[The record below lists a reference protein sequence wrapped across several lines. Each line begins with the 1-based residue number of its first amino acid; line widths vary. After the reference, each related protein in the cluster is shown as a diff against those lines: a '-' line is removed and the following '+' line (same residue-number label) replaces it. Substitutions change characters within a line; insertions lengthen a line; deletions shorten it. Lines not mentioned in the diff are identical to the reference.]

1 ALKLVVHFPYPC
13 SSQGAV
19 GAQNPPVCFGAEEGI
34 HIHVEITF
42 LTQKKLRE
50 SPAVPCLSNGSP
62 KPSCLDVPHLSVF
75 PDGCCSLQLFGYLI
89 RLKEDCETLGHCL
102 SVRNNNVLEETPNE
116 LLTAPWLPSPHAQRG
131 KWSDHPDGI
140 NKAIMK
146 LSAGCFRSKSILVFS
161 TTSFK
166 SACMT
171 EFASYVKEA
180 VSRFPEDE
188 QLARIQNAIQELP
201 PSHYRTLEYLMKHL
215 THLAS
220 FSNMTNMHTRNLALV
235 WAPNLLRSKEIE
247 AVGCNG
253 DAAFLEVRVQQLV
266 IEFILNHVDQI
277 FNNSRKAS
285 SAESIESASVVK
297 SLTLPSASLP
307 MKLVSLEEAQAQSL
321 SASHPAR
328 KERRENSLPEIVPVI
343 GSFFHT
349 VVDLPDSKRKLST
362 KSKKWKS
369 IFNLG
374 RSGSESKSKLNRN
387 GSVFVRAQKLS
398 EKATIRPAKSMDSLC
413 SLPVEGEDDKSR
425 FKRSVT
431 TGGFFV
437 PIKIQTGGTGS
448 SYDLSKEN
456 EWEREGSAMG
466 AKGSSE
472 PSGEKGLPRTLQVK
486 SSPEQLKV
494 FWAAEDAE
502 NEQTSAKGVL
512 MFYTS
517 ETATKSGFPSSLFPL
532 EASPHHQRKALNI
545 SEPFAVSVPLRVSA
559 VISTNSTP
567 CRVPTK
573 EKHSLSSLE
582 ELSSLVE
589 STIPSAVEART
600 HTRAEQAAEIKEK
613 QPGPALLVAAS
624 RGSHPEELVAARK
637 PESVETPQPAAE
649 NQETCGQSN
658 TSSPQQSSEQS
669 LSLEQTPALEFHKVP
684 LSAGKAEQGQLRMK
698 DVSSEGSCDQQEIEM
713 AKTEEGSH
721 LRDVTEED
729 SANALLEPL
738 WPEIQQELKIIE
750 PEEEL
755 LLLPAAVPKTSSISK
770 SSSSVQTD
778 SHSPGPGQS
787 PTLAEQ
793 KSESRASQITQLPFF
808 GASGMEQQD
817 SLPSC
822 PSDVV
827 AQQSGA
833 SALPK
838 LGALPTGSATPKN
851 HQSMV
856 ESRSEC
862 LTPIPDWK
870 LHSQSEFSE
879 IATSDGLSCSKGA
892 CPDSGKEKDG
902 SYQLQREEDGLT
914 RVPET
919 HREKHEIMNTDER
932 DTFSSK
938 ALSGA
943 GIQEV
948 KEGNAVSRTQDAADQ
963 DDEDAWTDN
972 VQSLELVEPWEDHQW
987 VTSPLHSPTFKDIQ
1001 EKMTQ
1006 EIHPQSQRAEI
1017 GLSLRPR
1024 FSRSLSL
1031 DSKDIV
1037 LSMWTTPFS
1046 FIDATD
1052 QQQPCTDILH
1062 SVTCELSKTQ
1072 PMSPSTLG
1080 KAMQDEN
1087 SRSPPEEPS
1096 KPEYLFI
1103 REKAPDEKAR
1113 PSRVPLLKTEGK
1125 KVRVSKENP
1134 WSPKLELSLP
1144 YQNSPGSSSQTKN
1157 TKEELPISQ
1166 DTALRGETVT
1176 KALCSAAESQLSNKV
1191 EETPRKVKTRPS
1203 SLNLDSLL
1211 PAPDFFTFE
1220 SLSMPSAPGNLLY
1233 GQKEV
1238 KSSDS
1243 VPSLLTQCPG
1253 ASRGVPWG
1261 SCFNA
1266 PVDLDL
1272 DYLAVAHATT
1282 GRRNSAP
1289 VSVSAVRTSFMIK
1302 MCQAR
1307 AVPVIPPKIQYTQI
1321 PQPLQ
1326 AQNAA
1331 PATEKKEAEVK
1342 QAIRQAPQVAWSHL
1356 EAPMSPLTE
1365 RKAKAEKEN
1374 SDPAQ
1379 KDLACPWHGS
1389 LGSPLEPSQ
1398 SSHHPALDAPVLR
1411 QKRTSG
1417 GETAGDNAQS
1427 SKIERP
1433 SGFFKPSY
1441 RSRPGRP
1448 QSLILFSP
1456 PFPIMD
1462 HPTSSA
1468 DSRVLLSPIRSP
1480 TQTTSLSPICGDL
1493 SDPAQTTPEGVT
1505 LRNKMTIPKNGQ
1517 RLETSTSCFYQPQRR
1532 SVILDGRS
1540 GRQIE

>member
-1 ALKLVVHFPYPC
+1 MKNKGAKQKLKRKGAASAFGCDLTEYLESSGQDVPYVLKSC
-13 SSQGAV
+13 
-19 GAQNPPVCFGAEEGI
+19 AEFIETHGI
-34 HIHVEITF
+34 VDGIYRLSGVTSNI
-42 LTQKKLRE
+42 QKLRQE
-50 SPAVPCLSNGSP
+50 FVSDQCPDLTREVYLQDIHCVGSLC
-62 KPSCLDVPHLSVF
+62 KLYFREL
-75 PDGCCSLQLFGYLI
+75 
-89 RLKEDCETLGHCL
+89 
-102 SVRNNNVLEETPNE
+102 PNP
-116 LLTAPWLPSPHAQRG
+116 LLTYELY
-131 KWSDHPDGI
+131 K
-140 NKAIMK
+140 K
-146 LSAGCFRSKSILVFS
+146 F
-161 TTSFK
+161 T
-166 SACMT
+166 
-171 EFASYVKEA
+171 EA

-188 QLARIQNAIQELP
+188 QLARIQNVIQELP
-201 PSHYRTLEYLMKHL
+201 PSHYRTLEYLIKHL

-247 AVGCNG
+247 AVGCSG

-285 SAESIESASVVK
+285 SAENIESASVVK
-297 SLTLPSASLP
+297 SLTLPSATLP
-307 MKLVSLEEAQAQSL
+307 MKLVSLEEAQARSL

-328 KERRENSLPEIVPVI
+328 KERRENSLPEIVPVT
-343 GSFFHT
+343 GSLFHT

-374 RSGSESKSKLNRN
+374 RSGSESKSKLSRN

-413 SLPVEGEDDKSR
+413 SLPVEGEDEKSR
-425 FKRSVT
+425 FKRTVT

-437 PIKIQTGGTGS
+437 PVMKIRTGGTGS

-472 PSGEKGLPRTLQVK
+472 LSGEKGPPWTPQTK
-486 SSPEQLKV
+486 SPPEQLKV
-494 FWAAEDAE
+494 FRAAEDAE
-502 NEQTSAKGVL
+502 NEQTSSKGGR

-517 ETATKSGFPSSLFPL
+517 ETAAKSGFPSSLFPL
-532 EASPHHQRKALNI
+532 EASPRHQRKALNI

-567 CRVPTK
+567 CRMPTK
-573 EKHSLSSLE
+573 EKPSLSSLE
-582 ELSSLVE
+582 ELSSLVAE
-589 STIPSAVEART
+589 RTSSSALEAGIQTRT
-600 HTRAEQAAEIKEK
+600 EQVPERKEK
-613 QPGPALLVAAS
+613 QPGPTLPAAAA
-624 RGSHPEELVAARK
+624 RGSHPEDLMPARK
-637 PESVETPQPAAE
+637 PESLETPQPAAE
-649 NQETCGQSN
+649 NQERLCGQSSCTSS

-669 LSLEQTPALEFHKVP
+669 PTLEQTPALEVHTGP
-684 LSAGKAEQGQLRMK
+684 LPADKAEQGQLKTK
-698 DVSSEGSCDQQEIEM
+698 DVSSEGSCAQQEIEL
-713 AKTEEGSH
+713 AKTEGSH
-721 LRDVTEED
+721 LRDATEED
-729 SANALLEPL
+729 PANALVEPL

-755 LLLPAAVPKTSSISK
+755 LFLPATVPKTGLISE

-778 SHSPGPGQS
+778 SSSSGPGQS
-787 PTLAEQ
+787 PTLSEQ
-793 KSESRASQITQLPFF
+793 KSASGTPQITPQVPLF
-808 GASGMEQQD
+808 GTTGMEQED

-822 PSDVV
+822 QSDVV
-827 AQQSGA
+827 AQQSCA

-838 LGALPTGSATPKN
+838 QGTLPTGTDTPKN
-851 HQSMV
+851 HHPV
-856 ESRSEC
+856 VDSRSEC
-862 LTPIPDWK
+862 LTPSLDWK
-870 LHSQSEFSE
+870 LHNQSKFNEVSPDDE
-879 IATSDGLSCSKGA
+879 LSCSKGA
-892 CPDSGKEKDG
+892 CPESEKEKD
-902 SYQLQREEDGLT
+902 STCQLQEKDDLT
-914 RVPET
+914 RVQT
-919 HREKHEIMNTDER
+919 HREKPDIMTAEER
-932 DTFSSK
+932 DTLSLK

-943 GIQEV
+943 GIQEL
-948 KEGNAVSRTQDAADQ
+948 KEGNAVSRTHDAGDQ
-963 DDEDAWTDN
+963 DDEDTWTDN

-1001 EKMTQ
+1001 EKMIQ
-1006 EIHPQSQRAEI
+1006 EFQPQTQRAEK

-1031 DSKDIV
+1031 DSKDAV
-1037 LSMWTTPFS
+1037 MSLWTIPFS
-1046 FIDATD
+1046 FIDITD
-1052 QQQPCTDILH
+1052 QQQPCSDILP
-1062 SVTCELSKTQ
+1062 VTCELPKTQ
-1072 PMSPSTLG
+1072 LISPSSLS
-1080 KAMQDEN
+1080 KAKQDEN
-1087 SRSPPEEPS
+1087 GTSPSEEPS
-1096 KPEYLFI
+1096 KPEELKYSLS
-1103 REKAPDEKAR
+1103 REEITAEKER
-1113 PSRVPLLKTEGK
+1113 PSIIPLSDPKEK
-1125 KVRVSKENP
+1125 KVDVSKENP
-1134 WSPKLELSLP
+1134 WSSKLELSLP
-1144 YQNSPGSSSQTKN
+1144 HQNSPGSSSQTKN
-1157 TKEELPISQ
+1157 TKEELSMSQ

-1176 KALCSAAESQLSNKV
+1176 KALCSATKSQLSNKD
-1191 EETPRKVKTRPS
+1191 EETPCKVKTRPS

-1220 SLSMPSAPGNLLY
+1220 SLSTPSAPRNLLC

-1243 VPSLLTQCPG
+1243 VPSLPTACPP
-1253 ASRGVPWG
+1253 ASKGIPWG
-1261 SCFNA
+1261 SPFNA
-1266 PVDLDL
+1266 HIDLDL

-1331 PATEKKEAEVK
+1331 LPAEKKEIEAK
-1342 QAIRQAPQVAWSHL
+1342 QSVRQTQRVAWSHL
-1356 EAPMSPLTE
+1356 EAPKSPLME
-1365 RKAKAEKEN
+1365 KKAKAEKEN

-1379 KDLACPWHGS
+1379 KDSACPWHSS

-1398 SSHHPALDAPVLR
+1398 SSHYPALDAPVLR
-1411 QKRTSG
+1411 RKRTSE
-1417 GETAGDNAQS
+1417 GETTGDNPQS
-1427 SKIERP
+1427 SKMERP
-1433 SGFFKPSY
+1433 SGFSKPSY

-1462 HPTSSA
+1462 HPSSSA

-1480 TQTTSLSPICGDL
+1480 TQTTSSSSICGDL
-1493 SDPAQTTPEGVT
+1493 SETSRTTPEGVT
-1505 LRNKMTIPKNGQ
+1505 MRNKMTIPKNGQ

>member
-1 ALKLVVHFPYPC
+1 MKNKGAKQKLKRKGAASAFGCDLTEYLESSGQDVPYVLKSC
-13 SSQGAV
+13 
-19 GAQNPPVCFGAEEGI
+19 AEFIETHGI
-34 HIHVEITF
+34 VDGIYRLSGVTSNI
-42 LTQKKLRE
+42 QKLRQE
-50 SPAVPCLSNGSP
+50 FVSDQCPDLTREVYLQDIHCVGSLC
-62 KPSCLDVPHLSVF
+62 KLYFREL
-75 PDGCCSLQLFGYLI
+75 
-89 RLKEDCETLGHCL
+89 
-102 SVRNNNVLEETPNE
+102 PNP
-116 LLTAPWLPSPHAQRG
+116 LLTYELYE
-131 KWSDHPDGI
+131 K
-140 NKAIMK
+140 
-146 LSAGCFRSKSILVFS
+146 F
-161 TTSFK
+161 T
-166 SACMT
+166 
-171 EFASYVKEA
+171 EA

-188 QLARIQNAIQELP
+188 QLARIQNVIQELP
-201 PSHYRTLEYLMKHL
+201 PSHYRTLEYLIKHL
-215 THLAS
+215 AHLAS

-277 FNNSRKAS
+277 FNNNRKAS
-285 SAESIESASVVK
+285 SPENIESASVVK

-307 MKLVSLEEAQAQSL
+307 MKLVSLEEAQARSL

-343 GSFFHT
+343 GSLFHT

-374 RSGSESKSKLNRN
+374 RSGSESKSKLSRN

-437 PIKIQTGGTGS
+437 PTKIWTGGTGS

-456 EWEREGSAMG
+456 KWEREGSAMG

-472 PSGEKGLPRTLQVK
+472 LRREKGLPRTPQVK
-486 SSPEQLKV
+486 LPPEQLKV
-494 FWAAEDAE
+494 FRVAEDAE
-502 NEQTSAKGVL
+502 KEQTSAKGML

-517 ETATKSGFPSSLFPL
+517 ETATKSSFPSNLFPL

-589 STIPSAVEART
+589 STSPSALEAGT
-600 HTRAEQAAEIKEK
+600 HTQAEQAAECKEK
-613 QPGPALLVAAS
+613 QLGPVAVS
-624 RGSHPEELVAARK
+624 RGKLWSHPEELVAAGK
-637 PESVETPQPAAE
+637 LESLETPQPAAE
-649 NQETCGQSN
+649 NQETCGQSSCTSG

-669 LSLEQTPALEFHKVP
+669 PTLEQTPALEFQKGP
-684 LSAGKAEQGQLRMK
+684 LAAGKAEQGQLKMK

-729 SANALLEPL
+729 PENALLEPL

-755 LLLPAAVPKTSSISK
+755 LLLPAAVLKTSSISK
-770 SSSSVQTD
+770 SSPSVQT
-778 SHSPGPGQS
+778 HSLSSGPGQS

-793 KSESRASQITQLPFF
+793 KSESRASQITQVPLF
-808 GASGMEQQD
+808 GANGMEQQD

-822 PSDVV
+822 QSDAV

-838 LGALPTGSATPKN
+838 LGTLPTGLVTPKDY
-851 HQSMV
+851 QSME

-862 LTPIPDWK
+862 LTPTPDWK

-879 IATSDGLSCSKGA
+879 ITTGLSCSKGA
-892 CPDSGKEKDG
+892 CPHSGKEKDG
-902 SYQLQREEDGLT
+902 SYQLQREDDGLSG
-914 RVPET
+914 VPET
-919 HREKHEIMNTDER
+919 QREKHERMTTDER

-963 DDEDAWTDN
+963 DDEDVWTDN

-987 VTSPLHSPTFKDIQ
+987 VTSPLHSPTFKDVQ

-1006 EIHPQSQRAEI
+1006 EIYPQTQRAET

-1031 DSKDIV
+1031 DSKDAV

-1046 FIDATD
+1046 FIDAAD
-1052 QQQPCTDILH
+1052 QQQPCSDILH
-1062 SVTCELSKTQ
+1062 SVTCELSKKQ

-1080 KAMQDEN
+1080 KSMQNEN
-1087 SRSPPEEPS
+1087 GPSPPEEPS
-1096 KPEYLFI
+1096 KPEYPLT
-1103 REKAPDEKAR
+1103 REKAPDVKAG
-1113 PSRVPLLKTEGK
+1113 PSRVPLLETEGK
-1125 KVRVSKENP
+1125 KVHVSKENL

-1166 DTALRGETVT
+1166 DSALRGETVT
-1176 KALCSAAESQLSNKV
+1176 KALCTAVGSQLSNKD
-1191 EETPRKVKTRPS
+1191 EETPHKVKTRPS

-1220 SLSMPSAPGNLLY
+1220 SLSMSSAPGNLLY

-1243 VPSLLTQCPG
+1243 VPSLPTHCPA

-1261 SCFNA
+1261 SCFNP

-1326 AQNAA
+1326 AQNTA
-1331 PATEKKEAEVK
+1331 PATEKKEVEAK
-1342 QAIRQAPQVAWSHL
+1342 QDIRQAPWVPWNHL
-1356 EAPMSPLTE
+1356 EAPKSPLTE
-1365 RKAKAEKEN
+1365 KKAKAEKEN

-1379 KDLACPWHGS
+1379 KDSACPWHGS

-1411 QKRTSG
+1411 RKRTSG
-1417 GETAGDNAQS
+1417 GETAGDNPQS

-1433 SGFFKPSY
+1433 SGFSKPSY

-1493 SDPAQTTPEGVT
+1493 SDPVRTTPEGVT
-1505 LRNKMTIPKNGQ
+1505 LRSKMTIPKNGQ

>member
-1 ALKLVVHFPYPC
+1 MKNKGAKQKLKRKGAASAFGCDLTEYLESSGQDVPYVLKSC
-13 SSQGAV
+13 
-19 GAQNPPVCFGAEEGI
+19 AEFIETHGI
-34 HIHVEITF
+34 VDGIYRLSGVTSNI
-42 LTQKKLRE
+42 QKLRQE
-50 SPAVPCLSNGSP
+50 FVSDQCPDLTREVYLQDIHCVGSLC
-62 KPSCLDVPHLSVF
+62 KLYFREL
-75 PDGCCSLQLFGYLI
+75 
-89 RLKEDCETLGHCL
+89 
-102 SVRNNNVLEETPNE
+102 PNP
-116 LLTAPWLPSPHAQRG
+116 LLTYELY
-131 KWSDHPDGI
+131 K
-140 NKAIMK
+140 K
-146 LSAGCFRSKSILVFS
+146 F
-161 TTSFK
+161 T
-166 SACMT
+166 
-171 EFASYVKEA
+171 EA

-188 QLARIQNAIQELP
+188 QLARIQNVIQELP
-201 PSHYRTLEYLMKHL
+201 PSHYRTLEYLIKHL

-235 WAPNLLRSKEIE
+235 WAPNLLRSKDIE

-277 FNNSRKAS
+277 FNNNRKAS
-285 SAESIESASVVK
+285 SAENIDSASVVK

-307 MKLVSLEEAQAQSL
+307 MKLVSLEEAQARSL

-343 GSFFHT
+343 GSLFHT

-374 RSGSESKSKLNRN
+374 RSGSESKSKLSRN

-437 PIKIQTGGTGS
+437 PTKIRTEGTGS

-466 AKGSSE
+466 AKGSSVL
-472 PSGEKGLPRTLQVK
+472 SGERGLPRTPQVK
-486 SSPEQLKV
+486 SPPEQLKV
-494 FWAAEDAE
+494 FRVTEDAE

-517 ETATKSGFPSSLFPL
+517 ETATKSGFPSNLFPL

-567 CRVPTK
+567 CRVPSK

-589 STIPSAVEART
+589 SMSPSALEAGTQTRT
-600 HTRAEQAAEIKEK
+600 EQAAEHKEK
-613 QPGPALLVAAS
+613 QPGPTLPVAAS
-624 RGSHPEELVAARK
+624 RGKLCSHPEELVAVGK
-637 PESVETPQPAAE
+637 PESLETPQPAAE
-649 NQETCGQSN
+649 NQETCGQSSC
-658 TSSPQQSSEQS
+658 TSSISGPQQSSDQS
-669 LSLEQTPALEFHKVP
+669 PTLEQTPALEFHKGP
-684 LSAGKAEQGQLRMK
+684 LPAGKAEQGQLKMK
-698 DVSSEGSCDQQEIEM
+698 DVSSEGSRDQQEIEM
-713 AKTEEGSH
+713 AKTEEGSR

-729 SANALLEPL
+729 LANALLEPL

-755 LLLPAAVPKTSSISK
+755 LLLPAAVPKTSPVSE

-778 SHSPGPGQS
+778 SLSSGPGHS

-793 KSESRASQITQLPFF
+793 KCESRASQVTQVPLF

-822 PSDVV
+822 QSDAV

-838 LGALPTGSATPKN
+838 LGTLPTASATPKK

-862 LTPIPDWK
+862 LTPTPDWK

-879 IATSDGLSCSKGA
+879 IATSDGLPCSKGA
-892 CPDSGKEKDG
+892 CPKSGKEKDG
-902 SYQLQREEDGLT
+902 TYQLQREKDDLT
-914 RVPET
+914 RVQT
-919 HREKHEIMNTDER
+919 QREKHEIMTTDER

-948 KEGNAVSRTQDAADQ
+948 KEGNAADQ

-1006 EIHPQSQRAEI
+1006 EQRAETS
-1017 GLSLRPR
+1017 LSLRPR

-1031 DSKDIV
+1031 DSKDTV
-1037 LSMWTTPFS
+1037 LSLWTTPFS

-1052 QQQPCTDILH
+1052 EQQPCGDILH

-1080 KAMQDEN
+1080 KVMQDEN
-1087 SRSPPEEPS
+1087 GPSPPEEPS
-1096 KPEYLFI
+1096 KPEYPLI
-1103 REKAPDEKAR
+1103 REKAPDEKGGL
-1113 PSRVPLLKTEGK
+1113 SKVPLSETEGK
-1125 KVRVSKENP
+1125 KVHVSKENL

-1157 TKEELPISQ
+1157 TKEELSISQ
-1166 DTALRGETVT
+1166 DTALGGETIT
-1176 KALCSAAESQLSNKV
+1176 KALCSAAESQLSNKG

-1203 SLNLDSLL
+1203 SLNLDSFL

-1243 VPSLLTQCPG
+1243 VPSLPTHCPV

-1261 SCFNA
+1261 SPFNA
-1266 PVDLDL
+1266 PMDLDL

-1331 PATEKKEAEVK
+1331 SATEKKEAEAK
-1342 QAIRQAPQVAWSHL
+1342 QAIRQAPRVAWSHL
-1356 EAPMSPLTE
+1356 EAPKSPLTE
-1365 RKAKAEKEN
+1365 KKAKAEKEN

-1379 KDLACPWHGS
+1379 KDSVCSWHGS

-1411 QKRTSG
+1411 RKRTSG
-1417 GETAGDNAQS
+1417 GETAGDNPQS

-1433 SGFFKPSY
+1433 SGFSKPSY

-1462 HPTSSA
+1462 HPSSSA

-1493 SDPAQTTPEGVT
+1493 SDPARTMPEGVT

>member
-1 ALKLVVHFPYPC
+1 MKNKGAKQKLKRKGAASAFGCDLTEYLESSGQDVPYVLKSC
-13 SSQGAV
+13 
-19 GAQNPPVCFGAEEGI
+19 AEFIETHGI
-34 HIHVEITF
+34 VDGIYRLSGVTSNI
-42 LTQKKLRE
+42 QKLRQE
-50 SPAVPCLSNGSP
+50 FVSDQCPDLTREVYLQDIHCVGSLC
-62 KPSCLDVPHLSVF
+62 KLYFREL
-75 PDGCCSLQLFGYLI
+75 
-89 RLKEDCETLGHCL
+89 
-102 SVRNNNVLEETPNE
+102 PNP
-116 LLTAPWLPSPHAQRG
+116 LLTYELY
-131 KWSDHPDGI
+131 K
-140 NKAIMK
+140 K
-146 LSAGCFRSKSILVFS
+146 F
-161 TTSFK
+161 T
-166 SACMT
+166 
-171 EFASYVKEA
+171 EA

-188 QLARIQNAIQELP
+188 QLSRIQNVIQELP
-201 PSHYRTLEYLMKHL
+201 PSHYRTLEYLIKHL

-277 FNNSRKAS
+277 FNNNRKAS
-285 SAESIESASVVK
+285 CAENIESASVVK

-307 MKLVSLEEAQAQSL
+307 MKLVSLEEAQARSL

-328 KERRENSLPEIVPVI
+328 KERRENSLPEIVPVT
-343 GSFFHT
+343 GSLFHT

-374 RSGSESKSKLNRN
+374 RSGSESKSKLSRN

-413 SLPVEGEDDKSR
+413 SLPVEGEDEKSR
-425 FKRSVT
+425 FKRAVT

-437 PIKIQTGGTGS
+437 PVMKIQTGGTGS

-456 EWEREGSAMG
+456 EWEREGSAVG
-466 AKGSSE
+466 AKGCSE
-472 PSGEKGLPRTLQVK
+472 PSGEKGPPRTPQAK
-486 SSPEQLKV
+486 SPPEQLKV

-502 NEQTSAKGVL
+502 NEQTSPKGGR

-532 EASPHHQRKALNI
+532 EASPRHQRKALNI

-567 CRVPTK
+567 CRMPAK
-573 EKHSLSSLE
+573 EKLSLSSLE
-582 ELSSLVE
+582 ELSSLVAE
-589 STIPSAVEART
+589 STSPSALEVGM
-600 HTRAEQAAEIKEK
+600 HTRTEQVPERKEK
-613 QPGPALLVAAS
+613 QLGPTLPAEAS
-624 RGSHPEELVAARK
+624 RGSHPEELVTARK
-637 PESVETPQPAAE
+637 PEAVETPPPAAE
-649 NQETCGQSN
+649 NQETLCGQSSCTSS
-658 TSSPQQSSEQS
+658 TSSPRQSSEQS
-669 LSLEQTPALEFHKVP
+669 PTLEQTPASEAHTGP
-684 LSAGKAEQGQLRMK
+684 LPADKAEQGQHKTK
-698 DVSSEGSCDQQEIEM
+698 DVSSEGSCGQQEIEI
-713 AKTEEGSH
+713 AKTEEGLH
-721 LRDVTEED
+721 LRDVNEED
-729 SANALLEPL
+729 PANALLEPL
-738 WPEIQQELKIIE
+738 WPEIHQELKIIE
-750 PEEEL
+750 PEEEV
-755 LLLPAAVPKTSSISK
+755 LLLPAAVPKTGPISE

-778 SHSPGPGQS
+778 SSSSSPGQS
-787 PTLAEQ
+787 PTLSEQ
-793 KSESRASQITQLPFF
+793 KSAGRTPQITTQVPLF
-808 GASGMEQQD
+808 GASGMERQD
-817 SLPSC
+817 SLHNC
-822 PSDVV
+822 QSDVV
-827 AQQSGA
+827 AQQNCA
-833 SALPK
+833 SVLPK
-838 LGALPTGSATPKN
+838 LGTLPTGTAAPKN
-851 HQSMV
+851 HHPVV

-862 LTPIPDWK
+862 LTPPLDWK
-870 LHSQSEFSE
+870 LHSQSEFNE
-879 IATSDGLSCSKGA
+879 VAPSDEFSCSKAA
-892 CPDSGKEKDG
+892 CPESGREKD
-902 SYQLQREEDGLT
+902 STCQLQREKDGLT
-914 RVPET
+914 RVQT
-919 HREKHEIMNTDER
+919 QREKPEIMTADKR

-943 GIQEV
+943 GIQEL
-948 KEGNAVSRTQDAADQ
+948 KEGNAVSRTHDAGDQ
-963 DDEDAWTDN
+963 DDEDTWTDN

-1006 EIHPQSQRAEI
+1006 EFQPQSQRAET

-1031 DSKDIV
+1031 DSKDTV
-1037 LSMWTTPFS
+1037 MSLWTIPFS

-1052 QQQPCTDILH
+1052 QQQPCSDILP
-1062 SVTCELSKTQ
+1062 VTCELPKTQ
-1072 PMSPSTLG
+1072 PISPSSLG
-1080 KAMQDEN
+1080 KAKQDEN
-1087 SRSPPEEPS
+1087 GTSPPEEPS
-1096 KPEYLFI
+1096 KPEELRYPLS
-1103 REKAPDEKAR
+1103 REEAPVEKEGPSRIPLSEPDEK
-1113 PSRVPLLKTEGK
+1113 
-1125 KVRVSKENP
+1125 KVDVSKENP
-1134 WSPKLELSLP
+1134 WSSKLELSLP
-1144 YQNSPGSSSQTKN
+1144 YQNSPGSSSQAKN
-1157 TKEELPISQ
+1157 TREELSMSQ
-1166 DTALRGETVT
+1166 NTALGGETIT
-1176 KALCSAAESQLSNKV
+1176 KALCSATESQLSNKG

-1220 SLSMPSAPGNLLY
+1220 SLSMPSAPGNLLC
-1233 GQKEV
+1233 GPKEV

-1243 VPSLLTQCPG
+1243 VPSLLTACPAAG
-1253 ASRGVPWG
+1253 RGVPWG
-1261 SCFNA
+1261 SPFNA
-1266 PVDLDL
+1266 HVDLDL

-1331 PATEKKEAEVK
+1331 PPAEKKEAEAK
-1342 QAIRQAPQVAWSHL
+1342 QAARQTQQVVWSHM
-1356 EAPMSPLTE
+1356 EAPKSPLTE
-1365 RKAKAEKEN
+1365 KKAKAEKEN

-1379 KDLACPWHGS
+1379 KDSACPWHSS

-1398 SSHHPALDAPVLR
+1398 SSHHPTLDAPVLR
-1411 QKRTSG
+1411 RKRTSE
-1417 GETAGDNAQS
+1417 GETAGDNPQS
-1427 SKIERP
+1427 SKMERP
-1433 SGFFKPSY
+1433 SGFSKPSY

-1462 HPTSSA
+1462 HPSSSA

-1480 TQTTSLSPICGDL
+1480 TQTTSSSPICGDL
-1493 SDPAQTTPEGVT
+1493 SETSRTTPEGVT

>member
-1 ALKLVVHFPYPC
+1 MKNKGAKQKLKRKGAASAFGCDLTEYLESSGQDVPYVLKSC
-13 SSQGAV
+13 
-19 GAQNPPVCFGAEEGI
+19 AEFIETHGI
-34 HIHVEITF
+34 VDGIYRLSGVTSNI
-42 LTQKKLRE
+42 QKLRQE
-50 SPAVPCLSNGSP
+50 FVSDQCPDLTREVYLQDIHCVGSLC
-62 KPSCLDVPHLSVF
+62 KLYFREL
-75 PDGCCSLQLFGYLI
+75 
-89 RLKEDCETLGHCL
+89 
-102 SVRNNNVLEETPNE
+102 PNP
-116 LLTAPWLPSPHAQRG
+116 LLTYELY
-131 KWSDHPDGI
+131 K
-140 NKAIMK
+140 K
-146 LSAGCFRSKSILVFS
+146 F
-161 TTSFK
+161 T
-166 SACMT
+166 
-171 EFASYVKEA
+171 EA

-188 QLARIQNAIQELP
+188 QLARIQNVIQELP
-201 PSHYRTLEYLMKHL
+201 PSHYRTLEYLIKHL

-277 FNNSRKAS
+277 FTNNRKAS
-285 SAESIESASVVK
+285 SAENIESASVVK

-307 MKLVSLEEAQAQSL
+307 MKLVSLEEAQARSL

-343 GSFFHT
+343 GSLFHT

-374 RSGSESKSKLNRN
+374 RSGSESKSKLSRN

-437 PIKIQTGGTGS
+437 PTKIRTGGTGS

-472 PSGEKGLPRTLQVK
+472 LGGEKGLPRTPQMK
-486 SSPEQLKV
+486 SPPEQLKV
-494 FWAAEDAE
+494 FRVAEDAE

-532 EASPHHQRKALNI
+532 EASPRHQRKALNI

-589 STIPSAVEART
+589 STSPPAPEAGT
-600 HTRAEQAAEIKEK
+600 HTRTEQAAERKEK
-613 QPGPALLVAAS
+613 QPGPALPVAVS
-624 RGSHPEELVAARK
+624 RGKLCSHPEELVAAGK
-637 PESVETPQPAAE
+637 PESLEMPQPSAE
-649 NQETCGQSN
+649 NQETCGQSSC
-658 TSSPQQSSEQS
+658 TSNPQQSSEQS
-669 LSLEQTPALEFHKVP
+669 PTLEQTPASEVHKGP
-684 LSAGKAEQGQLRMK
+684 LPADRAEQGQLKMK
-698 DVSSEGSCDQQEIEM
+698 DVSSEGSCDQQGLEM
-713 AKTEEGSH
+713 AKTEEGSC

-729 SANALLEPL
+729 PVNAVLEPL

-755 LLLPAAVPKTSSISK
+755 LLLPAAVPKTSPVSE

-778 SHSPGPGQS
+778 SLSSGSGQS
-787 PTLAEQ
+787 PTLTEQ
-793 KSESRASQITQLPFF
+793 KSESRASQITQVPLF

-822 PSDVV
+822 QSDAV

-838 LGALPTGSATPKN
+838 LGTLPMGSATPKN
-851 HQSMV
+851 HQSVV

-862 LTPIPDWK
+862 LAPTLDWK

-892 CPDSGKEKDG
+892 FPESGKEKDG
-902 SYQLQREEDGLT
+902 TYQLQREKDGLT
-914 RVPET
+914 RVQT
-919 HREKHEIMNTDER
+919 QREKHEIMTTGER

-943 GIQEV
+943 GVQEV

-1006 EIHPQSQRAEI
+1006 ECHPQSQRAET

-1031 DSKDIV
+1031 DSKDTV
-1037 LSMWTTPFS
+1037 LSLWAAPFS

-1052 QQQPCTDILH
+1052 QQQPCGDILH

-1072 PMSPSTLG
+1072 PKSPSSLG
-1080 KAMQDEN
+1080 KAVQDEN
-1087 SRSPPEEPS
+1087 GPSPPEEPS
-1096 KPEYLFI
+1096 KPEYSLI
-1103 REKAPDEKAR
+1103 REKAPGEKAG
-1113 PSRVPLLKTEGK
+1113 PSRAPILETEGK
-1125 KVRVSKENP
+1125 KVHVSKENP

-1144 YQNSPGSSSQTKN
+1144 YQNSPGSSSQTKS
-1157 TKEELPISQ
+1157 TKEELSISQ
-1166 DTALRGETVT
+1166 DTAVGGETVT
-1176 KALCSAAESQLSNKV
+1176 KALCCAAEPQLSNKG

-1238 KSSDS
+1238 KTSDS
-1243 VPSLLTQCPG
+1243 VPSLPTHCPA

-1261 SCFNA
+1261 SHFNA
-1266 PVDLDL
+1266 SVDLDL

-1331 PATEKKEAEVK
+1331 PAAEKKEAEAK
-1342 QAIRQAPQVAWSHL
+1342 QAIRQAPRVAWSRL
-1356 EAPMSPLTE
+1356 EAPKSPLTE
-1365 RKAKAEKEN
+1365 KKGKAEKEN

-1379 KDLACPWHGS
+1379 KDSACPWHGS

-1398 SSHHPALDAPVLR
+1398 SGHHPAVDAPVLR
-1411 QKRTSG
+1411 RKRTSG
-1417 GETAGDNAQS
+1417 GETAGDNPQS

-1433 SGFFKPSY
+1433 SGFSKPSY

-1493 SDPAQTTPEGVT
+1493 SDPARTAPEGVT

>member
-1 ALKLVVHFPYPC
+1 MKNKGAKQKLKRKGAASAFGCDLTEYLESSGQDVPYVLKSC
-13 SSQGAV
+13 
-19 GAQNPPVCFGAEEGI
+19 AEFIETHGI
-34 HIHVEITF
+34 VDGIYRLSGVTSNI
-42 LTQKKLRE
+42 QKLRQE
-50 SPAVPCLSNGSP
+50 FVSDQCPDLTREVYLQDIHCVGSLC
-62 KPSCLDVPHLSVF
+62 KLYFREL
-75 PDGCCSLQLFGYLI
+75 
-89 RLKEDCETLGHCL
+89 
-102 SVRNNNVLEETPNE
+102 PNP
-116 LLTAPWLPSPHAQRG
+116 LLTYELY
-131 KWSDHPDGI
+131 K
-140 NKAIMK
+140 K
-146 LSAGCFRSKSILVFS
+146 F
-161 TTSFK
+161 T
-166 SACMT
+166 
-171 EFASYVKEA
+171 EA

-188 QLARIQNAIQELP
+188 QLARIQNVIQELP
-201 PSHYRTLEYLMKHL
+201 PSHYRTLEYLIKHL

-277 FNNSRKAS
+277 FNNNRKAS
-285 SAESIESASVVK
+285 SAENIESASVVK

-307 MKLVSLEEAQAQSL
+307 MKLVSLEEAQARSL

-343 GSFFHT
+343 GSLFHT

-374 RSGSESKSKLNRN
+374 RSGSESKSKLSRN

-437 PIKIQTGGTGS
+437 PTKIRTGGTGS

-472 PSGEKGLPRTLQVK
+472 LAGERGLPRTPQLK
-486 SSPEQLKV
+486 SPPEQLKV
-494 FWAAEDAE
+494 FRVAEDAE

-567 CRVPTK
+567 CRLPTK

-589 STIPSAVEART
+589 STSPSALEAGI
-600 HTRAEQAAEIKEK
+600 HTRTEQAAERKEK
-613 QPGPALLVAAS
+613 QPGPTLPVAAS
-624 RGSHPEELVAARK
+624 RGKLCSHPEELVAAGK
-637 PESVETPQPAAE
+637 PESLETPQPAAE
-649 NQETCGQSN
+649 NQETCGQSSC
-658 TSSPQQSSEQS
+658 TSSTSGPQQSSEQS
-669 LSLEQTPALEFHKVP
+669 PTLEQTPASEFHKGP
-684 LSAGKAEQGQLRMK
+684 LPADKAEQGQLKVK

-713 AKTEEGSH
+713 AKTEEGSC

-729 SANALLEPL
+729 PANALLEPL

-755 LLLPAAVPKTSSISK
+755 LLLPAAAPKTSPISE
-770 SSSSVQTD
+770 SSSSVQTN
-778 SHSPGPGQS
+778 SLCSGPGQS
-787 PTLAEQ
+787 PTPAEQ
-793 KSESRASQITQLPFF
+793 KSESRASQVTQVPLF

-822 PSDVV
+822 QSDAV
-827 AQQSGA
+827 AQQGGA

-838 LGALPTGSATPKN
+838 LGTLPTGSATPKN

-856 ESRSEC
+856 ESKSEC
-862 LTPIPDWK
+862 LTPTPDWK
-870 LHSQSEFSE
+870 LHGQSEFSE
-879 IATSDGLSCSKGA
+879 LATSDGLSCSKGA
-892 CPDSGKEKDG
+892 CPESGKEKDG
-902 SYQLQREEDGLT
+902 TYQLQREKDGLT
-914 RVPET
+914 RVQT
-919 HREKHEIMNTDER
+919 QREKHEIMTTDER
-932 DTFSSK
+932 DTSSSK

-948 KEGNAVSRTQDAADQ
+948 KEGNAVSKTQDAADQ

-1006 EIHPQSQRAEI
+1006 EFHPQSQRAET
-1017 GLSLRPR
+1017 GFSLRPR

-1031 DSKDIV
+1031 DSKDTV
-1037 LSMWTTPFS
+1037 LSLWATPFS

-1052 QQQPCTDILH
+1052 QQQPCGDILH
-1062 SVTCELSKTQ
+1062 SVTSELSKTQ
-1072 PMSPSTLG
+1072 PTSPSTL
-1080 KAMQDEN
+1080 MQDEN
-1087 SRSPPEEPS
+1087 GPSPPEEPS
-1096 KPEYLFI
+1096 KPEYPLVK
-1103 REKAPDEKAR
+1103 EKAPGEKAG
-1113 PSRVPLLKTEGK
+1113 PSRVPLSETEGK
-1125 KVRVSKENP
+1125 KVHVSKENP
-1134 WSPKLELSLP
+1134 WSPKPELSLP
-1144 YQNSPGSSSQTKN
+1144 YQSSPGSSSQTKN
-1157 TKEELPISQ
+1157 TKEELSISQ
-1166 DTALRGETVT
+1166 DTALGGETVT
-1176 KALCSAAESQLSNKV
+1176 KALCSAAESQLSNKG

-1220 SLSMPSAPGNLLY
+1220 SLSMPSAPGSLLY

-1243 VPSLLTQCPG
+1243 VPSLPTHCP
-1253 ASRGVPWG
+1253 AATRGVPWG
-1261 SCFNA
+1261 SHFNA

-1331 PATEKKEAEVK
+1331 PATEKKEAEAK
-1342 QAIRQAPQVAWSHL
+1342 QAIRQSPRVAWSHL
-1356 EAPMSPLTE
+1356 ETPKSPLTE
-1365 RKAKAEKEN
+1365 KKAKAEKEN

-1379 KDLACPWHGS
+1379 KDSACPWHGS
-1389 LGSPLEPSQ
+1389 LGSPLELSQ
-1398 SSHHPALDAPVLR
+1398 SGHHPALDAPVLR
-1411 QKRTSG
+1411 RKRTSG
-1417 GETAGDNAQS
+1417 GETAGDNPQS

-1433 SGFFKPSY
+1433 SGFSKPSY

-1480 TQTTSLSPICGDL
+1480 TQPTSLSPICGDL
-1493 SDPAQTTPEGVT
+1493 SEPARTAPEGVT

>member
-1 ALKLVVHFPYPC
+1 MKNKGAKQKLKRKGAASAFGCDLTEYLESSGQDVPYVLKSC
-13 SSQGAV
+13 
-19 GAQNPPVCFGAEEGI
+19 AEFIETHGI
-34 HIHVEITF
+34 VDGIYRLSGVTSNI
-42 LTQKKLRE
+42 QKLRQE
-50 SPAVPCLSNGSP
+50 FVSDQCPDLTREVYLQDIHCVGSLC
-62 KPSCLDVPHLSVF
+62 KLYFREL
-75 PDGCCSLQLFGYLI
+75 
-89 RLKEDCETLGHCL
+89 
-102 SVRNNNVLEETPNE
+102 PNP
-116 LLTAPWLPSPHAQRG
+116 LLTYELY
-131 KWSDHPDGI
+131 K
-140 NKAIMK
+140 K
-146 LSAGCFRSKSILVFS
+146 F
-161 TTSFK
+161 T
-166 SACMT
+166 
-171 EFASYVKEA
+171 EA

-188 QLARIQNAIQELP
+188 QLARIQNVIQELP
-201 PSHYRTLEYLMKHL
+201 PSHYRTLEYLIKHL

-277 FNNSRKAS
+277 FNNNRKAS
-285 SAESIESASVVK
+285 CAENIESASVVK

-307 MKLVSLEEAQAQSL
+307 MKLVSLEEAQARSL

-328 KERRENSLPEIVPVI
+328 KERRENSLPEIVPVT

-374 RSGSESKSKLNRN
+374 RSGSESKSKLSRN

-413 SLPVEGEDDKSR
+413 SLPVEGEDEKSR
-425 FKRSVT
+425 FKRTVT

-437 PIKIQTGGTGS
+437 PVMKIRTGGTGS

-472 PSGEKGLPRTLQVK
+472 LSGEKGPPRTPQAK
-486 SSPEQLKV
+486 SPPEQLKV
-494 FWAAEDAE
+494 FRAAEDAE
-502 NEQTSAKGVL
+502 NEQTCPKGGR

-517 ETATKSGFPSSLFPL
+517 ETAAKSGFPSSLFPL
-532 EASPHHQRKALNI
+532 EASPRHQRKALNI

-567 CRVPTK
+567 CRMPAK
-573 EKHSLSSLE
+573 EKLSLSSLE
-582 ELSSLVE
+582 ELSSLVAE
-589 STIPSAVEART
+589 STSPSALEAGT
-600 HTRAEQAAEIKEK
+600 HTRTEQAPERKEK
-613 QPGPALLVAAS
+613 QTGPILPASAS

-637 PESVETPQPAAE
+637 SESLETPQAAAE
-649 NQETCGQSN
+649 NQETLCGQSSC
-658 TSSPQQSSEQS
+658 TSSASSPQQPSEQGTT
-669 LSLEQTPALEFHKVP
+669 LERAPASEVP
-684 LSAGKAEQGQLRMK
+684 MGLLPGDKAEQVQLKTK
-698 DVSSEGSCDQQEIEM
+698 DVSSEGSCGQQEIETT
-713 AKTEEGSH
+713 KTEEGSR

-729 SANALLEPL
+729 PANALLEPL

-755 LLLPAAVPKTSSISK
+755 LLLPATVPKVGLISE
-770 SSSSVQTD
+770 SSSSAQTD
-778 SHSPGPGQS
+778 GSSSGPRQS
-787 PTLAEQ
+787 PTLSEQ
-793 KSESRASQITQLPFF
+793 KSASRTPQITTQVPLF
-808 GASGMEQQD
+808 GATSIEQQD
-817 SLPSC
+817 SLHNC
-822 PSDVV
+822 QSDV
-827 AQQSGA
+827 ATQQSCS
-833 SALPK
+833 SALHK
-838 LGALPTGSATPKN
+838 LGTLPAGTAAPKN
-851 HQSMV
+851 HNPV
-856 ESRSEC
+856 VDSRSEC
-862 LTPIPDWK
+862 LTPPLGWT
-870 LHSQSEFSE
+870 LHSQSGFNEVAPSDEF
-879 IATSDGLSCSKGA
+879 SCSKGA
-892 CPDSGKEKDG
+892 CPESGREKDSTCQLRREKDG
-902 SYQLQREEDGLT
+902 LTTAQTQREK
-914 RVPET
+914 P
-919 HREKHEIMNTDER
+919 EIMTADER
-932 DTFSSK
+932 DAFSSK

-943 GIQEV
+943 GIQEL
-948 KEGNAVSRTQDAADQ
+948 KEGNTVSRTHDAGDQ
-963 DDEDAWTDN
+963 DDEDNWTDN

-1001 EKMTQ
+1001 EKMIQ
-1006 EIHPQSQRAEI
+1006 EFQPQSQKAET
-1017 GLSLRPR
+1017 GPSLRPR

-1031 DSKDIV
+1031 DSKDTV
-1037 LSMWTTPFS
+1037 MSLWTIPFS
-1046 FIDATD
+1046 FIDDTD
-1052 QQQPCTDILH
+1052 KQQPCSDILP
-1062 SVTCELSKTQ
+1062 VTCELPKTQ
-1072 PMSPSTLG
+1072 PISPSSLG
-1080 KAMQDEN
+1080 KAEKDKN
-1087 SRSPPEEPS
+1087 VTNPPEEPS
-1096 KPEYLFI
+1096 KPEELRYPLI
-1103 REKAPDEKAR
+1103 REEAPTEKEG
-1113 PSRVPLLKTEGK
+1113 PSRIPLSEPEEK
-1125 KVRVSKENP
+1125 KVDVSKEKP
-1134 WSPKLELSLP
+1134 WSSKLELSLP
-1144 YQNSPGSSSQTKN
+1144 YQNSPGSSSQVKN
-1157 TKEELPISQ
+1157 TKEELPTSQ
-1166 DTALRGETVT
+1166 DTTLAEENVT
-1176 KALCSAAESQLSNKV
+1176 KALCSATESQLCNKG

-1211 PAPDFFTFE
+1211 PTPDFFAFE
-1220 SLSMPSAPGNLLY
+1220 SLSMPSAPGNLLC

-1243 VPSLLTQCPG
+1243 VPSLPTTCPA
-1253 ASRGVPWG
+1253 ASKGVPWG
-1261 SCFNA
+1261 SHFNA
-1266 PVDLDL
+1266 HVDLDL

-1326 AQNAA
+1326 AQNTA
-1331 PATEKKEAEVK
+1331 PPAEKKEAEAK
-1342 QAIRQAPQVAWSHL
+1342 QVIRQTQRVAWSHL
-1356 EAPMSPLTE
+1356 EAPKSPLTE
-1365 RKAKAEKEN
+1365 KKAKAEKEN

-1379 KDLACPWHGS
+1379 KDSACSWHSS

-1398 SSHHPALDAPVLR
+1398 SSHYPALDAPVLR
-1411 QKRTSG
+1411 RKRTSE
-1417 GETAGDNAQS
+1417 GETTGDNPQS
-1427 SKIERP
+1427 SKMERP
-1433 SGFFKPSY
+1433 SGFSKPSY

-1462 HPTSSA
+1462 HPSSA

-1480 TQTTSLSPICGDL
+1480 TQTTPSSPICGDL
-1493 SDPAQTTPEGVT
+1493 SETSRTTPEGVT

>member
-1 ALKLVVHFPYPC
+1 MKNKGAKQKLKRKGAASAFGCDLTEYLESSGQDVPYVLKSC
-13 SSQGAV
+13 
-19 GAQNPPVCFGAEEGI
+19 AEFIETHGI
-34 HIHVEITF
+34 VDGIYRLSGVTSNI
-42 LTQKKLRE
+42 QKLRQE
-50 SPAVPCLSNGSP
+50 FVSDQCPDLTREVYLQDIHCVGSLC
-62 KPSCLDVPHLSVF
+62 KLYFREL
-75 PDGCCSLQLFGYLI
+75 
-89 RLKEDCETLGHCL
+89 
-102 SVRNNNVLEETPNE
+102 PNP
-116 LLTAPWLPSPHAQRG
+116 LLTYELY
-131 KWSDHPDGI
+131 K
-140 NKAIMK
+140 K
-146 LSAGCFRSKSILVFS
+146 F
-161 TTSFK
+161 T
-166 SACMT
+166 
-171 EFASYVKEA
+171 EA

-188 QLARIQNAIQELP
+188 QLARIQNVIQELP
-201 PSHYRTLEYLMKHL
+201 PSHYRTLEYLIKHL

-277 FNNSRKAS
+277 FSNNRKAS
-285 SAESIESASVVK
+285 SAENIESTSVVK

-307 MKLVSLEEAQAQSL
+307 MKLVSLEEAQARSL

-328 KERRENSLPEIVPVI
+328 KERRENSLPEIVPVT
-343 GSFFHT
+343 GSLFHT

-374 RSGSESKSKLNRN
+374 RSGSESKSKLSRN

-413 SLPVEGEDDKSR
+413 SLPVEGETSSR
-425 FKRSVT
+425 FKRTVT

-437 PIKIQTGGTGS
+437 PVMKIRTGGTGS

-472 PSGEKGLPRTLQVK
+472 LSGEKGPPRTPQAK
-486 SSPEQLKV
+486 SPPEQLKV
-494 FWAAEDAE
+494 FRAAEDAE
-502 NEQTSAKGVL
+502 NEQTSPKGGR

-517 ETATKSGFPSSLFPL
+517 ETASKSGFPSSLFPL
-532 EASPHHQRKALNI
+532 EASPRHQRKALNI

-573 EKHSLSSLE
+573 EKLSLSSLE
-582 ELSSLVE
+582 ELSSLVAE
-589 STIPSAVEART
+589 SMSPSALEVGT
-600 HTRAEQAAEIKEK
+600 HTRTEQAPEK
-613 QPGPALLVAAS
+613 MKGYLLVS
-624 RGSHPEELVAARK
+624 CEL
-637 PESVETPQPAAE
+637 P
-649 NQETCGQSN
+649 G
-658 TSSPQQSSEQS
+658 
-669 LSLEQTPALEFHKVP
+669 H
-684 LSAGKAEQGQLRMK
+684 G
-698 DVSSEGSCDQQEIEM
+698 VSSVFQ
-713 AKTEEGSH
+713 
-721 LRDVTEED
+721 TEED
-729 SANALLEPL
+729 PANVLLEPL

-755 LLLPAAVPKTSSISK
+755 LLLPAAVPKTGLISE

-778 SHSPGPGQS
+778 SSSSGPGQS
-787 PTLAEQ
+787 PTLSEQ
-793 KSESRASQITQLPFF
+793 KSASRTPQITTQVPLF
-808 GASGMEQQD
+808 GAGSMERQD
-817 SLPSC
+817 SLHNC
-822 PSDVV
+822 QSDEV
-827 AQQSGA
+827 AQQSCA

-838 LGALPTGSATPKN
+838 LGTLPTGTAAPKN
-851 HQSMV
+851 HHPV
-856 ESRSEC
+856 TDSRTEC
-862 LTPIPDWK
+862 LTPPLDWK
-870 LHSQSEFSE
+870 LHSQSEFNE
-879 IATSDGLSCSKGA
+879 IAPSDDFSCSKGA
-892 CPDSGKEKDG
+892 CPESGREKD
-902 SYQLQREEDGLT
+902 STCQMQRVKDGLT
-914 RVPET
+914 RVQT
-919 HREKHEIMNTDER
+919 QREKPEMMTADER

-943 GIQEV
+943 GIQEL
-948 KEGNAVSRTQDAADQ
+948 KEGNAVSRTHDAGDQ
-963 DDEDAWTDN
+963 DDEDTWTDN

-1001 EKMTQ
+1001 EKVIQ
-1006 EIHPQSQRAEI
+1006 EFQPQSQRAET

-1031 DSKDIV
+1031 DSKDTV
-1037 LSMWTTPFS
+1037 MSLWTIPFS

-1052 QQQPCTDILH
+1052 RQEPCTDILP
-1062 SVTCELSKTQ
+1062 VTCELPKTQ
-1072 PMSPSTLG
+1072 AISPPSLG
-1080 KAMQDEN
+1080 KAKRDEN
-1087 SRSPPEEPS
+1087 VTSPPEEPS
-1096 KPEYLFI
+1096 KPEELRYPLSKEEAPA
-1103 REKAPDEKAR
+1103 EKEG
-1113 PSRVPLLKTEGK
+1113 PSRIPLSEPEEK
-1125 KVRVSKENP
+1125 KVDVSKENP
-1134 WSPKLELSLP
+1134 WSSKVELSLP
-1144 YQNSPGSSSQTKN
+1144 YQNSPGSSSQAKN
-1157 TKEELPISQ
+1157 TKEELSMSQ
-1166 DTALRGETVT
+1166 DIALGGGETVT
-1176 KALCSAAESQLSNKV
+1176 KALCSATESQLSNKG
-1191 EETPRKVKTRPS
+1191 EETPRKAKTRPS
-1203 SLNLDSLL
+1203 SLNLESFL

-1220 SLSMPSAPGNLLY
+1220 SLSMPSAPGNLLC

-1243 VPSLLTQCPG
+1243 VPSLPTACPA
-1253 ASRGVPWG
+1253 ASKGVPWG
-1261 SCFNA
+1261 SHFNA
-1266 PVDLDL
+1266 HVDLDL

-1326 AQNAA
+1326 AQNTAL
-1331 PATEKKEAEVK
+1331 PAEKKEAEAK
-1342 QAIRQAPQVAWSHL
+1342 QAIRQTQRVAWSHL
-1356 EAPMSPLTE
+1356 EAPKSPLTE
-1365 RKAKAEKEN
+1365 KKAKAEKEN

-1379 KDLACPWHGS
+1379 KDSACPWHGS

-1398 SSHHPALDAPVLR
+1398 SSHYPNLDAPVLR
-1411 QKRTSG
+1411 RKRTSE
-1417 GETAGDNAQS
+1417 GETAGDNPQS
-1427 SKIERP
+1427 SKMERP
-1433 SGFFKPSY
+1433 SGFSKPSY

-1462 HPTSSA
+1462 HPSSSA

-1480 TQTTSLSPICGDL
+1480 TQTTSSSPICGEL
-1493 SDPAQTTPEGVT
+1493 SETSRTTPEGVT

>member
-1 ALKLVVHFPYPC
+1 MKNKGAKQKLKRKGAASAFGCDLTEYLESSGQDVPYVLKSC
-13 SSQGAV
+13 
-19 GAQNPPVCFGAEEGI
+19 AEFIETHGI
-34 HIHVEITF
+34 VDGIYRLSGVTSNI
-42 LTQKKLRE
+42 QKLRQE
-50 SPAVPCLSNGSP
+50 FVSDQCPDLTREVYLQDIHCVGSLC
-62 KPSCLDVPHLSVF
+62 KLYFREL
-75 PDGCCSLQLFGYLI
+75 
-89 RLKEDCETLGHCL
+89 
-102 SVRNNNVLEETPNE
+102 PNP
-116 LLTAPWLPSPHAQRG
+116 LLTYELY
-131 KWSDHPDGI
+131 K
-140 NKAIMK
+140 K
-146 LSAGCFRSKSILVFS
+146 F
-161 TTSFK
+161 T
-166 SACMT
+166 
-171 EFASYVKEA
+171 EA

-188 QLARIQNAIQELP
+188 QLARIQNVIQELP
-201 PSHYRTLEYLMKHL
+201 PSHYRTLEYLIKHL

-277 FNNSRKAS
+277 FNNNRKAS
-285 SAESIESASVVK
+285 CAESIESASVVK

-307 MKLVSLEEAQAQSL
+307 MKLVSLEEAQARSL

-343 GSFFHT
+343 GSLFHT

-374 RSGSESKSKLNRN
+374 RSGSESKSKLSRN

-437 PIKIQTGGTGS
+437 PTKIRTGGTGS

-472 PSGEKGLPRTLQVK
+472 LGGEKGLPRTLQVK
-486 SSPEQLKV
+486 SPPEQLKV
-494 FWAAEDAE
+494 FRVAEDAE

-567 CRVPTK
+567 CRLPTK

-589 STIPSAVEART
+589 STSPSALEAGT
-600 HTRAEQAAEIKEK
+600 HTKTEQAAEHKEK
-613 QPGPALLVAAS
+613 QPGPTLPVAAS
-624 RGSHPEELVAARK
+624 RGSHPEDLGAAGK
-637 PESVETPQPAAE
+637 PESLETPQPAAE
-649 NQETCGQSN
+649 SQEMCGQSSCTSS

-669 LSLEQTPALEFHKVP
+669 PTLEQASEFHKGSVP
-684 LSAGKAEQGQLRMK
+684 AGKAEQGQLKMK
-698 DVSSEGSCDQQEIEM
+698 DVSSGGSCDQQEIWV
-713 AKTEEGSH
+713 AKAEDGSH

-729 SANALLEPL
+729 PANALLEPL

-755 LLLPAAVPKTSSISK
+755 LLLPGAVPKTSPISE
-770 SSSSVQTD
+770 SSSSAQTD
-778 SHSPGPGQS
+778 SPSSGPGQS
-787 PTLAEQ
+787 PALAEQ
-793 KSESRASQITQLPFF
+793 NFESRASQITQVPLF
-808 GASGMEQQD
+808 GASGTEQQNN
-817 SLPSC
+817 LPSGR
-822 PSDVV
+822 SDAV

-838 LGALPTGSATPKN
+838 LETLPMDSATPKN
-851 HQSMV
+851 NQSMV

-862 LTPIPDWK
+862 LTPTLDWK

-879 IATSDGLSCSKGA
+879 IASSDGLSCSKGA
-892 CPDSGKEKDG
+892 CPESGKENDG
-902 SYQLQREEDGLT
+902 TYQLQREKDGVT
-914 RVPET
+914 RVQT
-919 HREKHEIMNTDER
+919 QREKHEIMTTDER

-948 KEGNAVSRTQDAADQ
+948 KEANAVSRTQDAADQ

-1006 EIHPQSQRAEI
+1006 EVHLQSQRVET

-1031 DSKDIV
+1031 DSKDTV
-1037 LSMWTTPFS
+1037 LSLWATPFS

-1052 QQQPCTDILH
+1052 QQQPCGDIRH

-1072 PMSPSTLG
+1072 PTSPSTLS
-1080 KAMQDEN
+1080 KAMKDEN
-1087 SRSPPEEPS
+1087 GPIPAEEPS
-1096 KPEYLFI
+1096 KPEYPLI
-1103 REKAPDEKAR
+1103 REKAPGEKAG
-1113 PSRVPLLKTEGK
+1113 PSRVPLLETEGK
-1125 KVRVSKENP
+1125 NVSKENP
-1134 WSPKLELSLP
+1134 WSPKLELSLLF
-1144 YQNSPGSSSQTKN
+1144 QNSPGSSSQTKN
-1157 TKEELPISQ
+1157 TKEEISIPQ
-1166 DTALRGETVT
+1166 DTALGGESVT
-1176 KALCSAAESQLSNKV
+1176 KALALCSAAESQLNNKG

-1243 VPSLLTQCPG
+1243 VPSLPTHCPAAG
-1253 ASRGVPWG
+1253 RGVPWG
-1261 SCFNA
+1261 SRFNA

-1331 PATEKKEAEVK
+1331 PAAEKKEAEAK
-1342 QAIRQAPQVAWSHL
+1342 QVIRQAPRVAWSHL
-1356 EAPMSPLTE
+1356 EAPKSPLTE
-1365 RKAKAEKEN
+1365 KKAKAEKEN

-1379 KDLACPWHGS
+1379 KDSACPWHGS
-1389 LGSPLEPSQ
+1389 LGSPLELSQ

-1411 QKRTSG
+1411 RKRTSG
-1417 GETAGDNAQS
+1417 GETAGDNPQS

-1433 SGFFKPSY
+1433 SGFSKPSY

-1462 HPTSSA
+1462 HPSSSA

-1493 SDPAQTTPEGVT
+1493 TDPARTAPEGVT

>member
-1 ALKLVVHFPYPC
+1 MKNKGAKQKLKRKGGASAFGCDLTEYLESSGQDVPYVLKSC
-13 SSQGAV
+13 
-19 GAQNPPVCFGAEEGI
+19 AEFIETHGI
-34 HIHVEITF
+34 VDGIYRLSGVTSNI
-42 LTQKKLRE
+42 QKLRQE
-50 SPAVPCLSNGSP
+50 FVSDQCPDLTREVYLQDIHCVGSLC
-62 KPSCLDVPHLSVF
+62 KLYFREL
-75 PDGCCSLQLFGYLI
+75 
-89 RLKEDCETLGHCL
+89 
-102 SVRNNNVLEETPNE
+102 PNP
-116 LLTAPWLPSPHAQRG
+116 LLTYELYE
-131 KWSDHPDGI
+131 K
-140 NKAIMK
+140 
-146 LSAGCFRSKSILVFS
+146 F
-161 TTSFK
+161 T
-166 SACMT
+166 
-171 EFASYVKEA
+171 EA

-188 QLARIQNAIQELP
+188 QLARIQNVIQELP
-201 PSHYRTLEYLMKHL
+201 LSHYRTLEYLIKHL

-277 FNNSRKAS
+277 FNNNRKAS
-285 SAESIESASVVK
+285 SPENIESASVVK

-307 MKLVSLEEAQAQSL
+307 MKLVSLEEAQARSL

-343 GSFFHT
+343 GSLFHT

-374 RSGSESKSKLNRN
+374 RSGSESKSKLSRN

-437 PIKIQTGGTGS
+437 PTKIWTGGTGS

-456 EWEREGSAMG
+456 KWEWEGSAMG

-472 PSGEKGLPRTLQVK
+472 LRREKGLPRTPQVK
-486 SSPEQLKV
+486 SPPEQLKV
-494 FWAAEDAE
+494 FRVAEDAE
-502 NEQTSAKGVL
+502 KEQTSAKGML

-517 ETATKSGFPSSLFPL
+517 ETATKLSFPSNLFPL
-532 EASPHHQRKALNI
+532 EASLHHQRKALNI

-567 CRVPTK
+567 CRVPIK

-589 STIPSAVEART
+589 SMSPSALEAGT
-600 HTRAEQAAEIKEK
+600 HTQAEQAAECKEK
-613 QPGPALLVAAS
+613 QPGPVAVS
-624 RGSHPEELVAARK
+624 RGKLWSHPEELVGAGK
-637 PESVETPQPAAE
+637 LESLETPQPAAE
-649 NQETCGQSN
+649 NQETCGQTSCTSG

-669 LSLEQTPALEFHKVP
+669 PTLEQTPALEFQKGP
-684 LSAGKAEQGQLRMK
+684 LTAGKAEQGQLKMK

-729 SANALLEPL
+729 PANALLEPL

-755 LLLPAAVPKTSSISK
+755 LLLPAAVLKTSSISE
-770 SSSSVQTD
+770 SSPSVQTD
-778 SHSPGPGQS
+778 SLSSGPGQS

-793 KSESRASQITQLPFF
+793 KSESRASQITQVPLF
-808 GASGMEQQD
+808 GANGMEQQD

-822 PSDVV
+822 QSDVV

-838 LGALPTGSATPKN
+838 LGTLPTGLATPN
-851 HQSMV
+851 NYQSME

-862 LTPIPDWK
+862 LTPTPNWK

-879 IATSDGLSCSKGA
+879 IATGLSCSKGA
-892 CPDSGKEKDG
+892 CPHSGKEKDG
-902 SYQLQREEDGLT
+902 SYQLQREDDGLT

-919 HREKHEIMNTDER
+919 QREKHERMTTDER

-943 GIQEV
+943 GMQEV

-987 VTSPLHSPTFKDIQ
+987 VTSPLHSPTFKDVQ

-1006 EIHPQSQRAEI
+1006 EIYPQTQRAET

-1031 DSKDIV
+1031 DSKDAV

-1052 QQQPCTDILH
+1052 QQQPCSDILH
-1062 SVTCELSKTQ
+1062 SVTCELSKTR

-1080 KAMQDEN
+1080 KSVQNEN
-1087 SRSPPEEPS
+1087 GPSPPEEHS
-1096 KPEYLFI
+1096 KPEYPLT
-1103 REKAPDEKAR
+1103 REKAPDVKAG
-1113 PSRVPLLKTEGK
+1113 PSRVPLLETEGK
-1125 KVRVSKENP
+1125 KVHVSKENP

-1166 DTALRGETVT
+1166 DTVLRGETIT
-1176 KALCSAAESQLSNKV
+1176 KALCTAVESQLSNKG
-1191 EETPRKVKTRPS
+1191 EETPHKVKTRPS

-1220 SLSMPSAPGNLLY
+1220 GLSMSSAPGNLLY

-1243 VPSLLTQCPG
+1243 VPSLMTHCPA

-1261 SCFNA
+1261 SRFNP

-1331 PATEKKEAEVK
+1331 PATEKKEVEAK
-1342 QAIRQAPQVAWSHL
+1342 QDIRQAPWVPWNHL
-1356 EAPMSPLTE
+1356 DAPKSPLTE
-1365 RKAKAEKEN
+1365 KKEAKAEKEN

-1379 KDLACPWHGS
+1379 KDSACPWHGS

-1398 SSHHPALDAPVLR
+1398 SSHHPALDAPILR
-1411 QKRTSG
+1411 RKRTSG
-1417 GETAGDNAQS
+1417 GETAGDNPQS

-1433 SGFFKPSY
+1433 SGFSKPSY

-1480 TQTTSLSPICGDL
+1480 TQITSLSPICGDL
-1493 SDPAQTTPEGVT
+1493 SDPVRTTPEGVT